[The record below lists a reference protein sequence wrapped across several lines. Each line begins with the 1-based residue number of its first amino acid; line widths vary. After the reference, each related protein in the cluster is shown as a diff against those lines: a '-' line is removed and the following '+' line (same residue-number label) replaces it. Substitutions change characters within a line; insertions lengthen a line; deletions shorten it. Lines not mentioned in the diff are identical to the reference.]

1 LRVVLSEIDSC
12 PASSESTI
20 RNHVANIL
28 TKLQQRA
35 QIEPAT

>member
-1 LRVVLSEIDSC
+1 M
-12 PASSESTI
+12 SESTI